1 MGSETGVLR
10 QLFETAGPA
19 ITSVLSTAWSVAS
32 PLLDLAI
39 QGVGLLADAFGAAF
53 PYIQGIVESVWNVI
67 GPVFSKI
74 GEGIGVV
81 TSAIKKIRGV
91 DDGGGGSGGGAGG
104 IVAANA
110 TGTPY
115 FSGGWTTVGEHGPEL
130 MNLPAGTKILSNQT
144 SKTVQQ
150 GGRKISINVEHMEVR
165 SDADIQRVAEEFAKR
180 LEEAE
185 ENQ

>member
-1 MGSETGVLR
+1 M
-10 QLFETAGPA
+10 
-19 ITSVLSTAWSVAS
+19 
-32 PLLDLAI
+32 
-39 QGVGLLADAFGAAF
+39 ADAFGAAF
-53 PYIQGIVESVWNVI
+53 PYIQSIVESVWKVI

-91 DDGGGGSGGGAGG
+91 DDSGGGSGGGGSGGS
-104 IVAANA
+104 VAANA

-130 MNLPAGTKILSNQT
+130 MNLPAGTKILSNQA
-144 SKTVQQ
+144 SKTMQQ
-150 GGRKISINVEHMEVR
+150 GDKKISINVEHMEVR
-165 SDADIQRVAEEFAKR
+165 SDADIQRVAEELAKR